1 MNRIDPGSE
10 GAPNGKATTD
20 NVVPYDVFLR
30 ARARLDAGGRDVGA
44 SPPSRPNPD
53 GSKGMGH
60 RKKDARTARAMELIR
75 EEFRILPDVRPA
87 KVREARRRIRMGYY
101 ERPEVLEEIVRRIL
115 ADDLDPD
122 NGLGR
127 GGA

>member
-10 GAPNGKATTD
+10 GAPNGKATTG

-30 ARARLDAGGRDVGA
+30 ARARLESGDREAGA
-44 SPPSRPNPD
+44 SPPTQSKRD
-53 GSKGMGH
+53 GSNGG
-60 RKKDARTARAMELIR
+60 RPQKKDARTARAMELIR

-87 KVREARRRIRMGYY
+87 KIREARRRIRMGYY

-122 NGLGR
+122 NGMGR